1 MSRLRRP
8 FLFDRY
14 IFATVKLRPP
24 RAWLQTSDYERLA
37 ASLARIRR
45 KHRFAITAWVFLPGK
60 AADPPITM
68 AGPRYLLP
76 TWPEAIDC
84 GQEEASLEHGRK
96 TGLPKSEIAEGF
108 GLPLGAAPIAA
119 LEISP

>member
-14 IFATVKLRPP
+14 IFLTVKLRPS
-24 RAWLQTSDYERLA
+24 RAWLQTPDDERMA
-37 ASLARIRR
+37 ACLARLRR
-45 KHRFAITAWVFLPGK
+45 KHHFDITAWVFLPGRP
-60 AADPPITM
+60 ADPPITM
-68 AGPRYLLP
+68 AGPRYLLL

-108 GLPLGAAPIAA
+108 GLPLRAASIAA